1 MSLYYV
7 VTAENKC
14 AGKLDTNIWARRN
27 EDERVERWLLLSGT
41 VERDTIKGLLRHQ
54 LNFYRGPTGRGA
66 RRRLSRWEKNTYQ
79 ETKIVV
85 KKNKRMKI

>member
-14 AGKLDTNIWARRN
+14 AGKLDTNIWARRD
-27 EDERVERWLLLSGT
+27 EDERVEKWLLLCG
-41 VERDTIKGLLRHQ
+41 V
-54 LNFYRGPTGRGA
+54 

-85 KKNKRMKI
+85 EKNKRMKI